1 MKISIRQQ
9 ISALELIICNR
20 KGHIENLRSLI
31 RSKKRDPLE
40 LEIAEQP
47 IPGLEAALRTLKWV
61 EANENRIKNAL
72 AGQGG
77 A

>member
-1 MKISIRQQ
+1 MKVPIRTQ
-9 ISALELIICNR
+9 IAAVELIICNR
-20 KGHIENLRSLI
+20 KGHIENLQRLI
-31 RSKKRDPLE
+31 RDKKRPPEE
-40 LEIAEQP
+40 LDIAEQP